1 MSSCPNVLLNYRTLY
16 ILMPIHVLEVIQ
28 VHVFRKI
35 VYKYS
40 SNDFLLTQ
48 HTFLDQE
55 LKRRLSAKL
64 ETAASVDSRSVHRN
78 EPYS

>member
-1 MSSCPNVLLNYRTLY
+1 MSSSLNALLNYRTLY

-35 VYKYS
+35 VYKYNS
-40 SNDFLLTQ
+40 SDFLLTQ
-48 HTFLDQE
+48 HSFSNQD
-55 LKRRLSAKL
+55 LKRMLSAML